1 MFIPQGTQS
10 ETIAT
15 LCQGEEGSG
24 SLGGIHL
31 HIETAKLW
39 NIPENF
45 FCFCRFPLDY
55 DLFLLFM
62 GSWVEKK
69 DYFNHSHLLLFSVVF
84 SVMLTAERKH

>member
-31 HIETAKLW
+31 HIETAKPW

-45 FCFCRFPLDY
+45 CFCTFPLDY
-55 DLFLLFM
+55 NFFPFLKSKL
-62 GSWVEKK
+62 GGKK
-69 DYFNHSHLLLFSVVF
+69 DYFNHSRLLVFSVVF
-84 SVMLTAERKH
+84 SVWTANVDW